1 MGDKAGPKLIEM
13 LEGEED
19 RGRAYI
25 ERMQKKLLMQAMVC
39 GHYFHKLLERNR
51 QKARHFRDCARALKE
66 EAAKNRR
73 RSVSGRKSSP

>member
-1 MGDKAGPKLIEM
+1 MQFDNKPKLILSKVIM
-13 LEGEED
+13 LEGEEE
-19 RGRAYI
+19 RKRAYI

-66 EAAKNRR
+66 AAKIGADR
-73 RSVSGRKSSP
+73 